1 MIYGR
6 QMSSLRDL
14 AIRVLSKQC
23 GIGACERGHKKT
35 KQYLSKSR
43 QSSTKIVSE
52 QVFISANQSLLDK
65 VHEVLE
71 RTSSL
76 NSAVPLYNIS
86 FESFLISFTIG
97 YYFPIVLLM
106 VPFWVP

>member
-65 VHEVLE
+65 VHEVNDSLPYTMPIAE
-71 RTSSL
+71 RVSTTSATA
-76 NSAVPLYNIS
+76 NGGVGHVFVAHVDATDDP
-86 FESFLISFTIG
+86 T
-97 YYFPIVLLM
+97 
-106 VPFWVP
+106 